1 MLMYADDTTLF
12 CNVNNDIN
20 DNEINRQLNTISEWL
35 LSNKLSLN
43 IKKTKYMVFHT
54 NQRRVLYPN
63 LYLNMIK
70 IERVTQFNFLCIVLS
85 SNLKWNKHADHIS
98 KKISRAIGVM
108 YRLKQIY
115 PHAVL
120 LTLYQAIICPHFI
133 YGLLVWGS
141 KIENGHPLHL
151 LQKNALR
158 IVANQDYIAHSEP
171 ICKALNLVKVPDM
184 YTCAVWNFYYKLMNN
199 LLPIYLKIISQ
210 HYPE

>member
-1 MLMYADDTTLF
+1 MCHQAFYADDTTLF
-12 CNVNNDIN
+12 CNINNDIN

-43 IKKTKYMVFHT
+43 IKKTKYMAFHT

-63 LYLNMIK
+63 LYLNMMK
-70 IERVTQFNFLCIVLS
+70 IERVTQFNFLGIVLS
-85 SNLKWNKHADHIS
+85 SNLKWNKHTDHIS

-115 PHAVL
+115 PRAVL

-133 YGLLVWGS
+133 YGLLVWGF

-151 LQKNALR
+151 QCPHGSLKSLKVFKNMKSMKSL
-158 IVANQDYIAHSEP
+158 
-171 ICKALNLVKVPDM
+171 
-184 YTCAVWNFYYKLMNN
+184 
-199 LLPIYLKIISQ
+199 
-210 HYPE
+210 